1 MMLYFYKSIIKGY
14 MKKYYSKKERQQR
27 KNLTITI
34 ITSLGILISVSVLL
48 SIKEPGDDRPR
59 YTAEQMLHDHDGD
72 GIPDH

>member
-1 MMLYFYKSIIKGY
+1 MFSSISIIKGY

-34 ITSLGILISVSVLL
+34 ITSLVILITVSVLL
-48 SIKEPGDDRPR
+48 STKGPDDNMSR